1 MNLRKIAFWTLV
13 LFLFTIPFE
22 GTIRIEGFGSF
33 SRLFGLFSF
42 ALGMLG
48 LFRSRGQKFAFR
60 SPSLFIISILL
71 FTLWA
76 GLSYYWTIN
85 TGATIF
91 RLTTLVQLIF
101 MSLLMWEY
109 IRDEKDRR
117 IVMQTFVFGCYVAIF
132 NALSLFV
139 SSGGSDFRNVG
150 FDPNDFSTVLALGIP
165 IAWISLLT
173 TKNRLLNWLNAF
185 YLPMALFAVILAAS
199 RGGLIAMLIA
209 LTIIPFTFRNLKP
222 LQRFAIISLV
232 SISVVALFFYLP
244 GLFPGLQT
252 NIERLAGTAGELQE
266 GDLSTRTNIWRAGL
280 EVLNDHLYFGVG
292 LGNFNNSVAP
302 IYGRPASP
310 HNVFLSVAT
319 ELGTIGLILF
329 SLMLFF
335 VVWPVF
341 TRDYPY
347 RAFHAILFAVLFVSF
362 LPLGIEYRKMTWFTL
377 TLLATMKPVIIRDE
391 EVTMAPSLSQV
402 SRYTAN

>member
-13 LFLFTIPFE
+13 VFLFTIPFE
-22 GTIRIEGFGSF
+22 DTIRIEGFGSF
-33 SRLFGLFSF
+33 SRLFGLVAF
-42 ALGMLG
+42 AIGVLG
-48 LFRSRGQKFAFR
+48 LFRSRGQRFAFR
-60 SPSLFIISILL
+60 LPSLFVISALM

-85 TGATIF
+85 PEATVF
-91 RLTTLVQLIF
+91 RLITLVQLIF
-101 MSLLMWEY
+101 MTLLMWEY
-109 IRDEKDRR
+109 IRDDKDRR
-117 IVMQTFVFGCYVAIF
+117 IVMQTFVFGCYVAII
-132 NALSLFV
+132 NALSIFLI
-139 SSGGSDFRNVG
+139 SGDTDFRNVG

-173 TKNRLLNWLNAF
+173 TKNRLLSWLNAL
-185 YLPMALFAVILAAS
+185 YLPMALLAVILAAS

-209 LTIIPFTFRNLKP
+209 LTIVPFTFRNLKP
-222 LQRFAIISLV
+222 LQRFAIVSLV
-232 SISVVALFFYLP
+232 SISVIALFIYLP
-244 GLFPGLQT
+244 GFFPGLQA
-252 NIERLAGTAGELQE
+252 NIERLAGTASELQE

-280 EVLNDHLYFGVG
+280 EVLNDNLYLGVG
-292 LGNFNNSVAP
+292 LGNFNNSIAP

-310 HNVFLSVAT
+310 HNVILSVAT
-319 ELGTIGLILF
+319 ELGTIGLILY
-329 SLMLFF
+329 SLVLFF

-347 RAFHAILFAVLFVSF
+347 RAFHAILFMVLFVSF

-391 EVTMAPSLSQV
+391 EVAMAPSLSRV
-402 SRYTAN
+402 SQYTAN